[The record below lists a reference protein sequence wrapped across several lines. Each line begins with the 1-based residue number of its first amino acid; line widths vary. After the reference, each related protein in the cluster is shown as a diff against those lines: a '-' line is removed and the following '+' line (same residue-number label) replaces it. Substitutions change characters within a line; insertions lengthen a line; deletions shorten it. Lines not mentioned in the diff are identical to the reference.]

1 MLGKIINGQLTYP
14 PHRIIL
20 NGMQIFNPTETQ
32 LISAGYKPIIEIDM
46 PDDAP
51 DGQHYEA
58 QYTDGETQITQSWV
72 LVKDEPTWV
81 PDESDIENIRVR
93 KREEISNTCEN
104 TIYNGID
111 IELSNGIKHFSLTQN
126 DQINLLGLQTEML
139 DPNKNEFE
147 YHSDG
152 EPCIYYSR
160 EDMTKIMVGLMS
172 FKKYQTTYC
181 NSMFDWINDV
191 KTVEELNNI
200 KYGDDI
206 PLEYQSEVLQNYLMK
221 G

>member
-1 MLGKIINGQLTYP
+1 MLAKLIGGALSYAPRKIIIDGKT
-14 PHRIIL
+14 
-20 NGMQIFNPTETQ
+20 IFNPPEDTLKAQ
-32 LISAGYKPIIEIDM
+32 GYKEVQYHENVYGSYFIEKWIEKDDKII
-46 PDDAP
+46 
-51 DGQHYEA
+51 Q
-58 QYTDGETQITQSWV
+58 
-72 LVKDEPTWV
+72 TWIL
-81 PDESDIENIRVR
+81 DESDIENIRVR

-181 NSMFDWINDV
+181 NSMFNWINNIQ
-191 KTVEELNNI
+191 TVEELNNI

-206 PLEYQSEVLQNYLMK
+206 PLEYQSEVLQNYFMK

>member
-1 MLGKIINGQLTYP
+1 MYGIIKDGRLIMASRVVT
-14 PHRIIL
+14 I
-20 NGMQIFNPTETQ
+20 GSSVVSNPTEEQ
-32 LISAGYKPIIEIDM
+32 LIELGYKSIEYNENIYNSYYVEKWIEEDNKIV
-46 PDDAP
+46 
-51 DGQHYEA
+51 Q
-58 QYTDGETQITQSWV
+58 
-72 LVKDEPTWV
+72 TWIL
-81 PDESDIENIRVR
+81 DESDIENIRVR

-200 KYGDDI
+200 EYGIDI
-206 PLEYQSEVLQNYLMK
+206 PLEYQSKVLQNYLMK